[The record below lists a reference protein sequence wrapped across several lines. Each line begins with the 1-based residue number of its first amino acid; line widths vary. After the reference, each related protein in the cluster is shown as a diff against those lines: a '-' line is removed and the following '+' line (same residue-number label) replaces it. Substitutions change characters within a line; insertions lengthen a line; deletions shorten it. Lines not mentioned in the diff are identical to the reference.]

1 MSRIG
6 GKKVRGNSPGG
17 GSSAR
22 SGCAELGAVTV
33 EAALGI
39 CSVVAVLVLA
49 LVALGAVIGQLRCT
63 DAATEAARL
72 VARGEPGRAPEAV
85 ALLAPRGATLDVTV
99 RGDRITTE
107 VRAPPTGRFP
117 PGQWLNGEA
126 FAVAEP
132 GTVPLPSGSGH
143 PR

>member
-1 MSRIG
+1 MSTDG
-6 GKKVRGNSPGG
+6 GKRLRGRPPGRD
-17 GSSAR
+17 SLTR
-22 SGCAELGAVTV
+22 PGCAERGAVTV

-49 LVALGAVIGQLRCT
+49 LAALCAVIGQLRCT
-63 DAATEAARL
+63 DAAIEAARL
-72 VARGEPGRAPEAV
+72 VARGERSRAPEAV
-85 ALLAPRGATLDVTV
+85 ALIAPRGATLDVTV

-107 VRAPPTGRFP
+107 VRSPPTGRFP
-117 PGQWLNGEA
+117 PGQWLSGEA

-132 GTVPLPSGSGH
+132 GTVPLPSGSGS